1 MRINHNISAVITN
14 KQLLRTEDTL
24 AASMERLSSG
34 LSINHAK
41 DNPSGMAISGKM
53 KAQID
58 GLNMSSR
65 NSSDGISVIETAD
78 GALNEV
84 SDIIQRIRE
93 LSVQAANDTNA
104 QTEREHIQTEI
115 DSLKSEIDRISSATE
130 FNTKKLL
137 DGSLDARVYSDK
149 SGVQPERIQVSE
161 GVPEGTY
168 KFKIDSAATRAEGD
182 LTIPTGSFP
191 VGGTLSN
198 DMSFTIN
205 SVPVYLKAGM
215 SEDDVYGEILEAAEI
230 ADVEIEDKAQFLT
243 DHKLT
248 IKSKEYGADA
258 KLHVVTGQ
266 SGATFTG
273 DATTLGPDGETY
285 LGKDA
290 KITLTR
296 NSTDTVEPKSQFDEQ
311 AYYKMKGNKL
321 TIQSSQGFEMTMKLP
336 VDETTGDGLTGDV
349 SLNVTDIGPMT
360 LQIGA
365 NEGQQMRVRVPSTDL
380 DHLYLD
386 DLKVTTKGGPDKAM
400 AQCDEAINR
409 LSEIR
414 AKLGA
419 YENRLEHT
427 VASLDTTEEN
437 MTAAISRIGDVDM
450 ATEMVE
456 YTKDNVLAQAG
467 TSALSQAN
475 ELPQMALQL
484 LG

>member
-130 FNTKKLL
+130 FNTKRLL
-137 DGSLDARVYSDK
+137 DGSLDSRVYAHKDDAN
-149 SGVQPERIQVSE
+149 VYFQPERMQVSE

-168 KFKIDSAATRAEGD
+168 SFTVNNVATQATGD
-182 LTIPTGSFP
+182 LTIPGVSGDVITS
-191 VGGTLSN
+191 
-198 DMSFTIN
+198 DMTFSMN

-215 SEDDVYGEILEAAEI
+215 SADEAYGEILEAAEI
-230 ADVEIEDKAQFLT
+230 AEIDIGDRSTFPN
-243 DHKLT
+243 LT
-248 IKSKEYGADA
+248 IKSKDYGADA
-258 KLHVVTGQ
+258 KLHIVTGS
-266 SGATFTG
+266 SGVSFTPDLNSG
-273 DATTLGPDGETY
+273 NFGPDGETL

-290 KITLTR
+290 RVTL
-296 NSTDTVEPKSQFDEQ
+296 DTTAPSQFDNQ
-311 AYYKMKGNKL
+311 AFVKMKGNKM
-321 TIQSSQGFEMTMKLP
+321 TIQSTQGFEMTMKLP
-336 VDETTGDGLTGDV
+336 TDIPAAADGMVTAGYGKA

-360 LQIGA
+360 LQIGS
-365 NEGQQMRVRVPSTDL
+365 NEGQQMKVRVPSTDL
-380 DHLYLD
+380 NHLYLD
-386 DLKVTTKGGPDKAM
+386 ELDVTTKTGPDKAM
-400 AQCDEAINR
+400 AMCDEAITR